1 MEFST
6 TTPNAPRGEKT
17 SLKKYFI
24 AGLATLLP
32 LAITIYLVR
41 FIVGLLTSPFMGV
54 MMDILDAIPFGIG
67 SFLHAE
73 QTIRIASQICILIFL
88 FLFVLGLGMVGRWFV
103 VHQLLKWSD
112 RIFLR
117 IPLVSKVYKTASD
130 FVHTLFSSEQKS
142 FQQVVLVPFPYPQA
156 YCIGL
161 ISRETSPNSED
172 VFVFIPTTPNP
183 ASGFLIICKRSE
195 LTPISI
201 STEEAVKYVV
211 SCGVVK
217 PGEKS
222 GEKL

>member
-6 TTPNAPRGEKT
+6 TTPNSPRGEKT

-32 LAITIYLVR
+32 LAITIYFVR
-41 FIVGLLTSPFMGV
+41 FLVDILTSPFMGI
-54 MMDILDAIPFGIG
+54 MMDVLDAIPFGMG

-73 QTIRIASQICILIFL
+73 QTIRIASQVCVLILL
-88 FLFVLGLGMVGRWFV
+88 FLFVLGLGVVGRWFV

-112 RIFLR
+112 QLFLK

-142 FQQVVLVPFPYPQA
+142 FQQVVLLPFPYPGA

-161 ISRETSPNSED
+161 ISREISTSSED

-183 ASGFLIICKRSE
+183 ASGFLVVCKRSE
-195 LTPISI
+195 LIPISI
-201 STEEAVKYVV
+201 TTEDAVKYVV

-217 PGEKS
+217 PGEKP
-222 GEKL
+222 